1 MFGIHNTCKLSQYVL
16 KIIEQE
22 RTSGLKYVFLSSIKS
37 HYNSKNFLRDKHT
50 RTAVPPDYVRDTR
63 LITPYPQQR
72 KRDYD
77 LYIVRKK
84 SALTEEH

>member
-1 MFGIHNTCKLSQYVL
+1 MYF
-16 KIIEQE
+16 
-22 RTSGLKYVFLSSIKS
+22 FLSSIKS
-37 HYNSKNFLRDKHT
+37 HYSKNLLRDIHT
-50 RTAVPPDYVRDTR
+50 RTAVPSDYVRDTR